1 MEVIMQSTLVRLVLA
16 LTLAVAPSL
25 AFAGDFIPLPEVGG
39 KNKQIE
45 IRFIRYTGGSSG
57 KMIVDIRNKSPKRAT
72 FKAKGL
78 FFVPQGDAERAP
90 QRLGAAGPFEA
101 KGQQLNSIKLKA
113 GATKRLKLQVFCLDS
128 HRSSPSSG
136 QNFKVAQ
143 KRLPKQLQNTIESG
157 AKGILRKAKGGAAN
171 SEIQSHVWKTRN
183 KKWIKLEGERKS
195 EKSSS
200 GKRQRRMHRRYR
212 NQIQQQNQSIQ

>member
-1 MEVIMQSTLVRLVLA
+1 MQSTLVRLVLA
-16 LTLAVAPSL
+16 LTLTLAPSL
-25 AFAGDFIPLPEVGG
+25 AFASDFIPLPEVGG
-39 KNKQIE
+39 KNKQLE
-45 IRFIRYTGGSSG
+45 IRFVRYTGGSSG
-57 KMIVDIRNKSPKRAT
+57 KMIVDIRNKSSKRAT

-101 KGQQLNSIKLKA
+101 LGQQLDSIKLTA

-136 QNFKVAQ
+136 QGFKVAK
-143 KRLPKQLQNTIESG
+143 KRLPKRLQNTIESG
-157 AKGILRKAKGGAAN
+157 AQRILRKPKGGAAN

-183 KKWIKLEGERKS
+183 KKWIKLEGERKR

-200 GKRQRRMHRRYR
+200 GLRQRRMNRRHHQQR
-212 NQIQQQNQSIQ
+212 IQIQSIQSIQ